1 MEPDSAPET
10 CQAPSAP
17 GGVDRKATS
26 RAPRSATPIALLN
39 GRQVLCADRT
49 RWQVLGEI
57 AAGQRNRASGPQ
69 LAAAGFSARMIN
81 TAVSRGEFHRA
92 HRGVF
97 VIGADFPS
105 ELGRETSALLVA
117 PGLVLVGLSVLAAVG
132 VVPPDLSR
140 PVDVCRRATHLGNRP
155 GVRVHRYGGLQ
166 PSDIRIVNGLPMT
179 TVERAL
185 LDAADELGGRELE
198 RAVDEALA
206 ARLTSRT
213 KLRETTERAVGRRG
227 QLELL
232 ALADARRASKQTK
245 REAAELALRLIRAAG
260 LPEPQTEVSLFG
272 YTADFFF
279 AESGVVLE
287 VDSFAYH
294 GLIRSNFNRDRRKDR
309 IYRQHGLEVVRVT
322 ADELMQTPYL
332 FVSDLSA
339 AITRR
344 LEAKRAA

>member
-81 TAVSRGEFHRA
+81 TA
-92 HRGVF
+92 VF

-272 YTADFFF
+272 YSADFFF

-339 AITRR
+339 AIIRR